1 MLQLHQT
8 TAKLVHVRYRIHTL
22 LTTLH
27 SPAANQGASGSSS
40 VGAGES
46 DESDDRQGGGAREYL
61 ETEAH
66 SVLSDLGDAL
76 SLVGEVQSAHAL
88 HGAASKGKRR
98 WPGRSADGCG
108 TGSAEE
114 GGGGDGTRG
123 RETGETSSVSDI
135 PGQARKYTYEEL
147 EEKLVELKDAL
158 FLEREWNQRREA
170 AFKDHTAQQN
180 QRAHAGARAAGA
192 PESTGAG
199 LAQNC
204 GGVVPSLARNMH
216 KVSGLAGQGPEAMVA
231 KDVESRMRKLS
242 EVAVDTSAE
251 YDETTDVDTHQD
263 LSHAEGDDESP
274 LPRLS
279 RNSSQMERLSVSFG
293 PRGLP
298 LTEDLSSVEELQ
310 RELAALR
317 RALEEETKLSEWYA
331 SQLDEAN
338 RQVCL
343 SSYLCLCACTRVLI
357 SPPLGPHAGGCSGFG
372 RQCAG
377 ECAGGGCAR
386 RCLQGASCYARSCA
400 QVSEPR
406 DRCPEGGG

>member
-1 MLQLHQT
+1 M
-8 TAKLVHVRYRIHTL
+8 
-22 LTTLH
+22 
-27 SPAANQGASGSSS
+27 
-40 VGAGES
+40 
-46 DESDDRQGGGAREYL
+46 
-61 ETEAH
+61 
-66 SVLSDLGDAL
+66 LSDLGDAL

-180 QRAHAGARAAGA
+180 QRAHAGAR
-192 PESTGAG
+192 
-199 LAQNC
+199 
-204 GGVVPSLARNMH
+204 GVVPSLARNMH

-343 SSYLCLCACTRVLI
+343 SLSCACVLVY
-357 SPPLGPHAGGCSGFG
+357 GC
-372 RQCAG
+372 
-377 ECAGGGCAR
+377 
-386 RCLQGASCYARSCA
+386 
-400 QVSEPR
+400 
-406 DRCPEGGG
+406 